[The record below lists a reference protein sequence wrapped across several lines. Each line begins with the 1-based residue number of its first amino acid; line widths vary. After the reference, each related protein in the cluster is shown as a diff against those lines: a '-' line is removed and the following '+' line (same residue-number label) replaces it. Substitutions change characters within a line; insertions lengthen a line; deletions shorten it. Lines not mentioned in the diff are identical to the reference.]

1 MEENLTFEE
10 TVVEDSAVS
19 TADDL
24 SQKLGEASSLSEKAC
39 VAIGALALAGLV
51 ACGNCAY
58 KGGKKA
64 FNWAKGKYEDHKA
77 KKAEKAEAKK
87 TEEAEKSA
95 EESKEETSKDSK

>member
-1 MEENLTFEE
+1 MEENNIFEG
-10 TVVEDSAVS
+10 TVVEESDVS
-19 TADDL
+19 VSDDL

-64 FNWAKGKYEDHKA
+64 WGWAKGKYEDHKA
-77 KKAEKAEAKK
+77 KKAEKAETKK
-87 TEEAEKSA
+87 AEKSEESA